1 MSEQG
6 RSKKRGGPDDRYRS
20 RSKKRGGPD
29 DRYRRPETPFS
40 DVLTFRKM
48 IAPLLAKIFFWVG
61 TVVSFILGIVTLT
74 NSRHLSSDGTF
85 MMVLTFF
92 VIYPAILRIWSE
104 LVVLVFR
111 MNTTLVAI
119 RKNTESPVDT
129 GSDSSE
135 AE

>member
-1 MSEQG
+1 MSKQDH
-6 RSKKRGGPDDRYRS
+6 SKKPGGGYQ
-20 RSKKRGGPD
+20 
-29 DRYRRPETPFS
+29 YRRPEAPFS

-61 TVVSFILGIVTLT
+61 TVISFILGIVALT